1 MGGLSSSQTSAVR
14 HKGHR
19 VAPRTRRVKHAAWNA
34 WPHRA
39 ARAYLPGVYESRHIQ
54 HSSVGLGHSDVTL
67 RRRAISSGLRLGSG
81 SFCCLFAT
89 LTINIAQKNTVLAV
103 PWSICFFWR
112 DFLSYLTAPDLL
124 FFFFFLSSVLF
135 FSFFFLFFAFPFSSL
150 SLFFFFGSE
159 QTRSPVIFRG
169 NERRDAW
176 VRAKLKQRVHLRI
189 NRRPKLDE
197 ARKSLIVQRVHFSF
211 FIFFFF
217 SFSFFSFFFFSF
229 FSLGSSPFFRLVPAL
244 LLHLF
249 EIPLQLARLLLL
261 APRALLGHRALPLRH
276 RALRAPPIIVRP

>member
-1 MGGLSSSQTSAVR
+1 MR

-39 ARAYLPGVYESRHIQ
+39 ARAYLPGVYDSRHIQ
-54 HSSVGLGHSDVTL
+54 HSSAGLGHSDVTL
-67 RRRAISSGLRLGSG
+67 RRRAISSGFRLGSG
-81 SFCCLFAT
+81 SVCCLFAT

-103 PWSICFFWR
+103 PWSICFFGG
-112 DFLSYLTAPDLL
+112 FLFHSLLTHPKL
-124 FFFFFLSSVLF
+124 
-135 FSFFFLFFAFPFSSL
+135 FFFLFLLFLFSFISSL
-150 SLFFFFGSE
+150 SLFFFSFFRRLRVSFFFVAFAFLFFYFYSFIFGSE

-189 NRRPKLDE
+189 NRRPKLYE
-197 ARKSLIVQRVHFSF
+197 ARKPLIVQRVHFSF
-211 FIFFFF
+211 SLSFFLLVGPFVSFFLFFFFF
-217 SFSFFSFFFFSF
+217 S
-229 FSLGSSPFFRLVPAL
+229 LVAAPFFASVPAL

-249 EIPLQLARLLLL
+249 EIPL
-261 APRALLGHRALPLRH
+261 
-276 RALRAPPIIVRP
+276 

>member
-1 MGGLSSSQTSAVR
+1 MGGFPRGQTSAVR

-103 PWSICFFWR
+103 PWSIRFFWR
-112 DFLSYLTAPDLL
+112 DFLSYLTAPDLGSR
-124 FFFFFLSSVLF
+124 FRFSFFYFFFFLFSSLFLLLF
-135 FSFFFLFFAFPFSSL
+135 FTFSSLSLFLFLFFSSL
-150 SLFFFFGSE
+150 SLFFF
-159 QTRSPVIFRG
+159 RRFR
-169 NERRDAW
+169 
-176 VRAKLKQRVHLRI
+176 
-189 NRRPKLDE
+189 
-197 ARKSLIVQRVHFSF
+197 FSF
-211 FIFFFF
+211 FLDQSKRAHQV
-217 SFSFFSFFFFSF
+217 SFAATSVAM
-229 FSLGSSPFFRLVPAL
+229 LGS
-244 LLHLF
+244 
-249 EIPLQLARLLLL
+249 
-261 APRALLGHRALPLRH
+261 APNSNNGCICASTVGPNWMKRENRS
-276 RALRAPPIIVRP
+276 

>member
-1 MGGLSSSQTSAVR
+1 VR

-103 PWSICFFWR
+103 PWSICFFWGLVLS
-112 DFLSYLTAPDLL
+112 FLLNSTGLAL
-124 FFFFFLSSVLF
+124 FSNSFCVAFAFPFSFFYFFVAF
-135 FSFFFLFFAFPFSSL
+135 AFSFFFTFILLFSSL
-150 SLFFFFGSE
+150 SLFL
-159 QTRSPVIFRG
+159 FR
-169 NERRDAW
+169 RFR
-176 VRAKLKQRVHLRI
+176 
-189 NRRPKLDE
+189 
-197 ARKSLIVQRVHFSF
+197 FSF
-211 FIFFFF
+211 FLDQSKRAHQL
-217 SFSFFSFFFFSF
+217 SFAATSVAM
-229 FSLGSSPFFRLVPAL
+229 LGS
-244 LLHLF
+244 
-249 EIPLQLARLLLL
+249 
-261 APRALLGHRALPLRH
+261 APNSNNGCICASTIGPNWMKRENRS
-276 RALRAPPIIVRP
+276 